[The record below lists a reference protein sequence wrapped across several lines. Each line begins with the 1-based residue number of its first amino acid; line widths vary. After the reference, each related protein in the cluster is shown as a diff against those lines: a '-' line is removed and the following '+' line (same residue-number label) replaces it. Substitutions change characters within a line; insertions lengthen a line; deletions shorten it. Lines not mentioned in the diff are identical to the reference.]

1 MVAFAGGETKCI
13 LEKELESCFTLD
25 DLVSLEELLG
35 LVGLGDVGGLVVRHE
50 VQVEEELVEGVGVRE
65 SVGI

>member
-1 MVAFAGGETKCI
+1 MVAFTGGETKCI
-13 LEKELESCFTLD
+13 LKKEFESSFALD